1 MSKLFLSVLNM
12 SLTASYVIIFVIF
25 IRLLLKK
32 APKVISYAMWEVV
45 AFRLIIPFSFESIFS
60 LMPRNTNT
68 ALISQNIIYQQ
79 NPQINSGIKVV
90 DSFFSQSLPEATA
103 NASINPIQIYI
114 TIGSYIWMVGIIAL
128 IFYSI
133 ISILILKRNLKSAEL
148 VEKNIFEVK
157 NLKTPFVLGLI
168 SPKIYLPDGLNIEE
182 RRYILLHEQT
192 HINRKDNIIKVVAFL
207 ILSIHWF
214 NPLVWIAFMLMSEDM
229 ELSCDEKVLKEINED
244 IKKPYANS
252 LLSLA
257 TGKHILNGSPLA
269 FGEGNVKSRIKNVLN
284 YKKSKLYII
293 IITVVLALAVGIGL
307 LANPINTIKISDID
321 TVPLEALDEAVY
333 GTLTSENKHMDFNK
347 AKAEEI
353 AYYLREI
360 EVNESEVTRSVSS
373 DRDKSNQVHFVIES
387 TSAGRSYKWDIYI
400 NFSKD
405 FSVVW
410 LDNGVKPSFSYKVK
424 NPSEVK
430 AFFERQFGSVVSIK
444 EGISVDDLWKART
457 KYVGDNSAI
466 GNLIGLLPVPEDI
479 QYDHFELHTSEQD
492 YDVEIVYSTSYDIL
506 KEYDTEETIKSNIF
520 LKNALILLA
529 LVDNV
534 NGIRATLTDGKH
546 EVGFINVREW
556 ADYEVGE
563 DIRNYAKSPEKLQ
576 ELINFSFTSMNG
588 EEELGDFS
596 SYPQDYS
603 AEQGV
608 KDGFFVAVHGEVK
621 GDSQSLLNVFLQSVE
636 NKEPAYL
643 KILQYTIEGDPIF
656 VSLLYNGGNSP
667 ITANFDSTRDKFG
680 VQTTTT
686 SMQAKYIKTFEQ
698 DDMVGIYLTDK
709 NDIKLEEILL
719 DGSTE
724 GINIVTFN
732 K

>member
-12 SLTASYVIIFVIF
+12 SITASYVILFVIF

-32 APKVISYAMWEVV
+32 APKVISYAMWGVV

-103 NASINPIQIYI
+103 NASIKPIQIYI
-114 TIGSYIWMVGIIAL
+114 TIGSYIWMIGIIAL

-133 ISILILKRNLKSAEL
+133 ISILILKRKLKSAEL
-148 VEKNIFEVK
+148 IEKNIFRLK

-168 SPKIYLPDGLNIEE
+168 RPKIYLPDGLKSEE

-257 TGKHILNGSPLA
+257 TEKHILNGSPLA

-284 YKKSKLYII
+284 YKKSGLWVIV
-293 IITVVLALAVGIGL
+293 ITVILSLAVGIGL
-307 LANPINTIKISDID
+307 LANPIDTIKISDID
-321 TVPLEALDEAVY
+321 TVPLGALDEAVY
-333 GTLTSENKHMDFNK
+333 GTLTSENNHIDFNK

-360 EVNESEVTRSVSS
+360 EVNKSEVARTVSS
-373 DRDKSNQVHFVIES
+373 ERDKSNQVHFGIES
-387 TSAGRSYKWDIYI
+387 ISSGKSYKWDIYC

-405 FSVVW
+405 FSKVW

-430 AFFERQFGSVVSIK
+430 AFFERQFGSVANVM
-444 EGISVDDLWKART
+444 EDD
-457 KYVGDNSAI
+457 
-466 GNLIGLLPVPEDI
+466 
-479 QYDHFELHTSEQD
+479 
-492 YDVEIVYSTSYDIL
+492 
-506 KEYDTEETIKSNIF
+506 
-520 LKNALILLA
+520 
-529 LVDNV
+529 
-534 NGIRATLTDGKH
+534 
-546 EVGFINVREW
+546 
-556 ADYEVGE
+556 
-563 DIRNYAKSPEKLQ
+563 
-576 ELINFSFTSMNG
+576 FT
-588 EEELGDFS
+588 

-603 AEQGV
+603 PEQGV
-608 KDGFFVAVHGEVK
+608 KDGFFVVVHGEVK
-621 GDSQSLLNVFLQSVE
+621 GDSQSLLDRFLKSVE
-636 NKEPAYL
+636 NKEPDYL
-643 KILQYTIEGDPIF
+643 KILQYTIEGDPVF
-656 VSLLYNGGNSP
+656 VSLIYNGGNEY
-667 ITANFDSTRDKFG
+667 ITAKFDSTRDKFG
-680 VQTTTT
+680 VQTEIT
-686 SMQAKYIKTFEQ
+686 SMKARYIKTFEQ
-698 DDMVGIYLTDK
+698 DDIVGIYLTDK
-709 NDIKLEEILL
+709 EDINLEEILH